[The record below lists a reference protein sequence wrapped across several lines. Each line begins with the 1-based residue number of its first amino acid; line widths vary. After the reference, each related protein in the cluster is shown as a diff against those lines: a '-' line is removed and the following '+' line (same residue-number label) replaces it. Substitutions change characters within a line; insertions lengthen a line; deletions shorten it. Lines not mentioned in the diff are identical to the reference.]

1 MTLTDTVQA
10 INSANLQDALRNW
23 RQGQPAPDAL
33 LRLHL
38 LDNADPAHQ
47 LIRDVLLYEWV
58 AVATSRH
65 LRYYLPSHPIP
76 HQPETH
82 TDRLA
87 TYRDAMTA
95 ALGSENDAAAWVA
108 LYYRW
113 VLPDGLAPGV
123 MAEATTLS
131 DRHLRRLVRQGVRQ
145 LAQCLR
151 RAEHD
156 AVCQTSS
163 NVSS

>member
-1 MTLTDTVQA
+1 MTPANTVQA

-38 LDNADPAHQ
+38 LDDADPAHE

-58 AVATSRH
+58 VATTTRH
-65 LRYYLPSHPIP
+65 LRYYLPNSPIP

-82 TDRLA
+82 ADRLS
-87 TYRDAMTA
+87 TYRNAMTD
-95 ALGSENDAAAWVA
+95 ALGRENDAAAWVA

-113 VLPDGLAPGV
+113 VLPDGLAPGL
-123 MAEATTLS
+123 MAEAVALS
-131 DRHLRRLVRQGVRQ
+131 DRHLRRQVRQGVRQ

-156 AVCQTSS
+156 ACRQTSS